1 MQLADAGVQLG
12 SVIFGETRAKGVD
25 GDDEGSS
32 VSLKLV
38 VWCGICRWS
47 GGSESGMVVVWMWW
61 WCGCG
66 AEEVFERMDFVVSGF
81 VEQWRSCAFIE
92 GLVLMC
98 KQT

>member
-1 MQLADAGVQLG
+1 MDV
-12 SVIFGETRAKGVD
+12 
-25 GDDEGSS
+25 
-32 VSLKLV
+32 
-38 VWCGICRWS
+38 
-47 GGSESGMVVVWMWW
+47 VVVWMWW